1 MTDELDNVIAS
12 MNEAE
17 PLVTET
23 PVKEEPPKV
32 EEPKEAEP
40 KDEADK
46 GEEETDDVPFPK
58 KAVNAIS
65 RRDKQLAKM
74 RAEMASLQA
83 EVSKYRQ
90 PQAQPLKNQN
100 ILDDGPPKE
109 EDYLDKEYGDFLEA
123 KLLYKIK
130 MEQAVQQKSQQDQQV
145 QTQRQQWVQ
154 QREVEIS
161 QKVEAHKAEIP
172 DFMQVIEMNADIMD
186 SLPEHI
192 EQAFLEA
199 DDAGLAYYNLAKE
212 GKLESLLTMSP
223 YRAAMEIAIAQTKK
237 PTLNRVSGAPNP
249 IKPVSGRGTSTKDSS
264 DMSGE
269 ELLKKYGFK
278 Y

>member
-1 MTDELDNVIAS
+1 MDELDNVIAS
-12 MNEAE
+12 MSE

-23 PVKEEPPKV
+23 PAKVETPKEEP
-32 EEPKEAEP
+32 EEPKQAEP

-46 GEEETDDVPFPK
+46 AEDETDDVPFPK

-74 RAEMASLQA
+74 RADMAALQA

-90 PQAQPLKNQN
+90 PQAQTQQAPQTDNSA
-100 ILDDGPPKE
+100 PKE
-109 EDYLDKEYGDFLEA
+109 DDFDDYGSFLEA
-123 KLLYKIK
+123 KLLHKIK
-130 MEQAVQQKSQQDQQV
+130 MEQSVQQKSQQEQQF
-145 QTQRQQWVQ
+145 QTQKQQWVQ

-212 GKLESLLTMSP
+212 GKLEALLTMSP
-223 YRAAMEIAIAQTKK
+223 YRAAMEIALAQTKK

-249 IKPVSGRGTSTKDSS
+249 IKPVSGRGTSTKDTS

>member
-1 MTDELDNVIAS
+1 MDELDNVIAS
-12 MNEAE
+12 MNE

-23 PVKEEPPKV
+23 PAKVETPKEEP
-32 EEPKEAEP
+32 EAPKEAEP
-40 KDEADK
+40 KEEADK
-46 GEEETDDVPFPK
+46 VEDETDDVPFPK

-74 RAEMASLQA
+74 RADMAALQA
-83 EVSKYRQ
+83 EVSRYRQ
-90 PQAQPLKNQN
+90 PQAQTQQAPQTDNSA
-100 ILDDGPPKE
+100 PKE
-109 EDYLDKEYGDFLEA
+109 DDFDDYGSFLEA
-123 KLLYKIK
+123 KLLHKIK
-130 MEQAVQQKSQQDQQV
+130 MEQSVQQKTQQEQQFQSQK
-145 QTQRQQWVQ
+145 QQWVQ

-212 GKLESLLTMSP
+212 GKLEALLTMSP

-249 IKPVSGRGTSTKDSS
+249 IKASSGRGVSTKDVS
-264 DMSGE
+264 DMSGD

>member
-1 MTDELDNVIAS
+1 MIDELDGVLAS
-12 MNEAE
+12 MNEVE
-17 PLVTET
+17 TPVTET
-23 PVKEEPPKV
+23 PAKV
-32 EEPKEAEP
+32 ETPKPETKEPKQAEPKEEAE
-40 KDEADK
+40 KADDEA
-46 GEEETDDVPFPK
+46 DDVPFPK

-74 RAEMASLQA
+74 RADMAALQA

-90 PQAQPLKNQN
+90 PQAQAQQTPQIDNN
-100 ILDDGPPKE
+100 APKE
-109 EDYLDKEYGDFLEA
+109 DDFEDYGSFLEA
-123 KLLYKIK
+123 KLLHKIK

-145 QTQRQQWVQ
+145 QSQRQQWVQ

-237 PTLNRVSGAPNP
+237 PSLNRVSGAPNP
-249 IKPVSGRGTSTKDSS
+249 INPVSGRGVSTKDTSE
-264 DMSGE
+264 MSGD